1 MFVSN
6 KEMSADDNDNS
17 TRTDDDEAE
26 EAAHGHVWDWRS
38 KSAVL
43 IANTSNNSHYDN
55 ERLREL
61 IYSLI
66 G

>member
-17 TRTDDDEAE
+17 TDDDEAE

-43 IANTSNNSHYDN
+43 IHPTTRIMTTKGCVN
-55 ERLREL
+55 
-61 IYSLI
+61 
-66 G
+66 